1 MSRSDVR
8 PAAEHKSIHWDAT
21 SGPDG
26 ASKQIQRWQHT
37 FSGSHLPWSVAIDR
51 DSGSAGFHRCAF
63 QKIDDLVLVD
73 CVCDPC
79 RGARESDQLN
89 ETDGEFAV
97 VVFMCTGSETL
108 RQRQEDLELRPGD
121 VFLWDSTLPAA
132 FQIHKRLRKRS
143 LIVPRTVLDV
153 VGRRRVAGAV
163 RLDSGSPV
171 TLLLNSYVASL
182 SRTGPV
188 LDRGAAIS
196 ARNAAVE
203 LLLAALRATGTPV
216 AGVTRDVLRDQMM
229 RYIDSHLGP
238 DDITPAAL
246 AVAHSVSE
254 RTVHRIFKESGETV
268 GDVVRR
274 RRLARARQQVIDSG
288 LSLSTIAHRW
298 GYADLSHFTRSFRAM
313 YGYPPSHLR
322 R

>member
-1 MSRSDVR
+1 MPRSDVR
-8 PAAEHKSIHWDAT
+8 PAAERKSIHWDAN
-21 SGPDG
+21 SGPDDT
-26 ASKQIQRWQHT
+26 SRQLQRWQQT
-37 FSGSHLPWSVAIDR
+37 FSDSHLPWSVAIDS

-63 QKIDDLVLVD
+63 QRIDDLVLVD

-79 RGARESDQLN
+79 RGVRESSHLN
-89 ETDGEFAV
+89 DTDGEFAV

-108 RQRQEDLELRPGD
+108 RQRHEDLELRPGD
-121 VFLWDSTLPAA
+121 VFMWDSTLPAA
-132 FQIHKRLRKRS
+132 FHIHKRLRKRS
-143 LIVPRTVLDV
+143 LIVPRTALDV
-153 VGRRRVAGAV
+153 VGRRRVTGAV
-163 RLDSGSPV
+163 KLDSGSAV

-182 SRTGPV
+182 SHTSPG
-188 LDRGAAIS
+188 LDGGAAIS

-203 LLLAALRATGTPV
+203 LLLAALRGTGTPV
-216 AGVTRDVLRDQMM
+216 AGVLHDQMM

-246 AVAHSVSE
+246 AAAHSVSE

-274 RRLARARQQVIDSG
+274 HRLTRARQQVIDSE
-288 LSLSTIAHRW
+288 LSLSAIAHRW